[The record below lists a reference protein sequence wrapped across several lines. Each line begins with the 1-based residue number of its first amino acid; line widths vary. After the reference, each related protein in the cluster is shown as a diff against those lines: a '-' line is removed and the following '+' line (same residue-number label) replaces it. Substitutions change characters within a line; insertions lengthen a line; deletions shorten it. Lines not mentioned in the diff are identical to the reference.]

1 MLMVKQV
8 QWLKICVSV
17 CALALALKAAAQTNI
32 TQNNLIQ
39 NGGFDSGSTGWST
52 SAGGAYFYNQ
62 AVGSETD
69 SIMSI
74 GWSNGNS
81 FSQNTG
87 ATFQPGLDYVL
98 TIRADVGGSP
108 LTGVNLLLQAS
119 NTSLVTL
126 TNQSF
131 AFPNQSTNTWRLFSL
146 YVSSNTIATNAGS
159 GIVVKGSLVENP
171 TTQYGWLWVDWLQL
185 APALPYFTG
194 QPVGVTNTAGSSV
207 SLSAMAIGA
216 VTNSSGPGSA
226 MLYQWY
232 HNGSLLVNAT
242 NPTLN
247 LAALNS
253 TNAGNYYVMA
263 AGPYGATQSV
273 TATVAL
279 TPGFVVNN
287 GAPQTGAVV
296 GRASGS
302 PDIVSAS
309 GTFAGSYSQ
318 NNSANGYATELVT
331 IYSNTVIT
339 LPSPGGVANPWMQN
353 SGNTF
358 TNYYNGL
365 VEINQGA
372 FTNFGTLN
380 ATFSSLPAST
390 GPLQGLDPFIS
401 GSAPPNYTQTNNYY
415 YGIGLLAW
423 DGNLGYS
430 TRSTIYNGP
439 GATIKSIV
447 TGSGVS
453 YAMGID
459 SLQYYGDSSKP
470 NITINNLGTVDA
482 EVTNY
487 DGTASGILHYSLYG
501 GLNLTN
507 GASAV
512 CNGAAPYYGSGITAY
527 SYFGPVNLE
536 NDGAATGFATGAT
549 SDWVA
554 GHAYSV
560 GIDVFT
566 YDGSSNA
573 PISVVNT
580 GTASGLN
587 PGSISTNGCHG
598 IFLWAE
604 GGPMTLNNSGMISAN
619 STTNFAANTDA
630 LAKPVYCGGNRGP
643 DLVINSGTITGTAGG
658 GGGWGL
664 GVEND
669 TSVPND
675 SFNTITILN
684 SGAIYHNN
692 GLGVAVFAGTGPA
705 IISNSVSGSIYGGNE
720 GIAAE
725 NYPGNVT
732 VYDYGSIQS
741 GGPGNNAIDLGPG
754 NDTVHLYGLPNIVG
768 WMNGQGGSNVLDFE
782 LTGVLRSVN
791 GNPATLGDNL
801 SAYGLGTSGNITVS
815 GQNYEWHN
823 FNVTG
828 SITSTGG
835 VGSVVKAATNTDL
848 TAGTSWT
855 GGIPPIAG
863 NLACWTNTS
872 LGAGLTMN
880 SPISWGGIR
889 VVGAASDIAISGSG
903 PLTLGANGVD
913 MSVSPVN
920 LSMSA
925 PVILGT
931 NQTWNVNGGET
942 MNMSGV
948 ISSNF
953 ALSKAGAGLLV
964 FNNANTFSGG
974 TTVNGG
980 MLALDYNLG
989 DTTTG
994 TLAGGSTVTVNSG
1007 GTLRLDVEDVLGY
1020 YGGAPAQLNINGGLV
1035 TSANVASGSS
1045 FRVTLPALTF
1055 TGGTLSSGTNMVGD
1069 TYGGSYLIQSAVN
1082 TLASSTTAVIN
1093 AYSVSL
1099 QNTTFTVAAG
1109 STPSGVDLS
1118 IASILGNWQGG
1129 AQSLTK
1135 AGSGVMTL
1143 SGANTYS
1150 GGTSVNGG
1158 TLKLANVSALGA
1170 SGSTLYLN
1178 AATTTELSTDTAFG
1192 GTNPVYGVTL
1202 GQIGPYVGTMILN
1215 RATPGAANAI
1225 THHFG
1230 LLTIS
1235 LNYGAASGLNVLAG
1249 PNAPTGGAVDT
1260 LAFNGLSFGN
1270 WYNQTETIAPTNANV
1285 IIGGTVLPQVS
1296 QASST
1301 QIQTLAL
1308 DGTST
1313 GNQIT
1318 GNIRDNTNSTS
1329 ASLTN
1334 QAAIL
1339 KSNTGI
1345 WTLAGT
1351 NTYGGNTLISAGT
1364 LALGG
1369 SGSITSPNI
1378 LIGGGA
1384 KFDVSGLSSPFTLN
1398 RGQTL
1403 GNSSSTALL
1412 KGSASTGT
1420 GTLALNYSSGS
1431 PSLMV
1436 ANGTL
1441 IVSTGTVF
1449 QISNLGSQLAVG
1461 NYKLIAKSGGGTIG
1475 GTVTTNPVPVGGG
1488 GAAAS
1493 ATLAIANGEL
1503 NLVVGNPVNTTPT
1516 NITVTVSS
1524 NTLNLSWPADHT
1536 GWRLLAQT
1544 NNLNRG
1550 VSDNTN
1556 DWGTYA
1562 GGYTTTNAVSIHIA
1576 KTNSNEY
1583 YRMVYP

>member
-8 QWLKICVSV
+8 QWLKTCASV
-17 CALALALKAAAQTNI
+17 CALVLALKAAAQTNI
-32 TQNNLIQ
+32 DQNNLIQ

-52 SAGGAYFYNQ
+52 SAGGVYFYGQ

-81 FSQNTG
+81 FSQTTG

-108 LTGVNLLLQAS
+108 LTGVNLLLQAT

-131 AFPNQSTNTWRLFSL
+131 AFPNQSTNTWRIFSL

-159 GIVVKGSLVENP
+159 VIVVKGSLVENP

-194 QPVGVTNTAGSSV
+194 QPVGMTNTAGSSV
-207 SLSAMAIGA
+207 SLSAVAIGA
-216 VTNSSGPGSA
+216 VTNSSGSGSA

-232 HNGSLLVNAT
+232 QNGSPLLNAT

-263 AGPYGATQSV
+263 TGPYGATQSV

-302 PDIVSAS
+302 PDTVSAS
-309 GTFAGSYSQ
+309 GTFTGSYSQ
-318 NNSANGYATELVT
+318 NSANGGATEWVT
-331 IYSNTVIT
+331 INTNAAIT
-339 LPSPGGVANPWMQN
+339 LPNPGGVVNAWTQN
-353 SGNTF
+353 SGNTY
-358 TNYYNGL
+358 TNFYNGL
-365 VEINQGA
+365 IEISQGG
-372 FTNFGTLN
+372 FTNFGTIN

-390 GPLQGLDPFIS
+390 GPLQGLDPYIS
-401 GSAPPNYTQTNNYY
+401 GFAPSNYSPTNSYY
-415 YGIGLLAW
+415 YGIGLMAW
-423 DGNLGYS
+423 CGNVGYS
-430 TRSTIYNGP
+430 TRSTVCNSA
-439 GATIKSIV
+439 GATIKSSV

-453 YAMGID
+453 YAMGIK
-459 SLQYYGDSSKP
+459 SLQYYGNSSSP
-470 NITINNLGTVDA
+470 NIIINNAGTVDG
-482 EVTNY
+482 EVTNH
-487 DGTASGILHYSLYG
+487 DGTAAGIYHYSLYG

-507 GASAV
+507 DTSGICS
-512 CNGAAPYYGSGITAY
+512 GAAPYYGSGITAS
-527 SYFGPVNLE
+527 SYYGPVNVE

-598 IFLWAE
+598 VFLWAE

-630 LAKPVYCGGNRGP
+630 WAKPVYCGGNRGP

-684 SGAIYHNN
+684 RGIIYHNN

-732 VYDYGSIQS
+732 IYDYGSIQAGS
-741 GGPGNNAIDLGPG
+741 ANNNAMDLGSG

-782 LTGVLRSVN
+782 LTGVVQQVN
-791 GNPATLGDNL
+791 GSSATFGNNLTAYNLG
-801 SAYGLGTSGNITVS
+801 SSGSLVVS
-815 GQNYEWHN
+815 GQTYKWAN

-828 SITSTGG
+828 TITCTGG
-835 VGSVVKAATNTDL
+835 GGPVYKTATNTDL

-880 SPISWGGIR
+880 SPISWGGIS
-889 VVGAASDIAISGSG
+889 VAGATTAIAMSGAG
-903 PLTLGANGVD
+903 PLTLGTNGVD
-913 MSVSPVN
+913 MSLSPVN
-920 LSMSA
+920 LTMNL
-925 PVILGT
+925 PVALGAS
-931 NQTWNVNGGET
+931 QTWNVNGGQSLT
-942 MNMSGV
+942 MSGV
-948 ISSNF
+948 ISSNY

-964 FNNANTFSGG
+964 LSNANNFSGG

-980 MLALDYNLG
+980 TLALDYNVG

-1020 YGGAPAQLNINGGLV
+1020 YGGAPAQLNITGGLV
-1035 TSANVASGSS
+1035 TSANVANGAS

-1069 TYGGSYLIQSAVN
+1069 QYGGSYLIQSAVN

-1118 IASILGNWQGG
+1118 ISSILEDWQGG

-1135 AGSGVMTL
+1135 AGNGVMKL

-1158 TLKLANVSALGA
+1158 TLKLANVNAPGA
-1170 SGSTLYLN
+1170 GGTWLN
-1178 AATTTELSTDTAFG
+1178 FNATANIELSTDTGFG
-1192 GTNPVYGVTL
+1192 GTNPVYNVGL
-1202 GQIGPYVGTMILN
+1202 GAIGPYVGTMILN
-1215 RATPGAANAI
+1215 RATPGASTPI
-1225 THHFG
+1225 THNFG
-1230 LLTIS
+1230 ALTLS
-1235 LNYGAASGLNVLAG
+1235 LNYGAPTGLNVLAG
-1249 PNAPTGGAVDT
+1249 PDAPTGGAVDT
-1260 LAFNGLSFGN
+1260 LAFSTVNFGN
-1270 WYNQTETIAPTNANV
+1270 WYSVTETIAPTNANV
-1285 IIGGTVLPQVS
+1285 LIGGTVAAVAS
-1296 QASST
+1296 QAGST
-1301 QIQTLAL
+1301 QVATLDL
-1308 DGTST
+1308 DGNSM

-1318 GNIRDNTNSTS
+1318 GAISDNPSGTATNK
-1329 ASLTN
+1329 
-1334 QAAIL
+1334 AAIL
-1339 KSNTGI
+1339 KGNRGK
-1345 WTLAGT
+1345 WTLSGT
-1351 NTYGGNTLISAGT
+1351 NTYTGSTTISGGT
-1364 LALGG
+1364 LALAGN
-1369 SGSITSPNI
+1369 GSIAKTPNMTI
-1378 LIGGGA
+1378 AGGA
-1384 KFDVSGLSSPFTLN
+1384 TFDASGLSSPFVLGSTQTLN
-1398 RGQTL
+1398 
-1403 GNSSSTALL
+1403 NSSPTAVI
-1412 KGSASTGT
+1412 KGNASTGS
-1420 GTLALNYSSGS
+1420 GTLALNFAAGT
-1431 PSLMV
+1431 PALILT
-1436 ANGTL
+1436 NGTL
-1441 IVSTGTVF
+1441 TLSSSTVF
-1449 QISNLGSQLAVG
+1449 QINNTGSQLAVAY
-1461 NYKLIAKSGGGTIG
+1461 YKLIAKAGGGTVAG
-1475 GTVTTNPVPVGGG
+1475 GVTTNPITIGGG

-1493 ATLAIANGEL
+1493 SKLAIVNGEL
-1503 NLVVGNPVNTTPT
+1503 NLVVGNPVNTNPT
-1516 NITVTVSS
+1516 NITATVSGS
-1524 NTLNLSWPADHT
+1524 SLNLSWPADHL
-1536 GWRLLAQT
+1536 GWTLQT
-1544 NNLNRG
+1544 NCVGLAA
-1550 VSDNTN
+1550 TN
-1556 DWGTYA
+1556 QWFPYPGSA
-1562 GGYTTTNAVSIHIA
+1562 SVTNVTVIINHSA
-1576 KTNSNEY
+1576 TNVF
-1583 YRMVYP
+1583 YRMTYP